1 MLEYDRLTIRIDPA
15 PGGGYDAYAEGSGG
29 DGHGRFVLP
38 FHERD
43 LENFVLRMSRGSRR
57 GRRRMETPE
66 TARARE
72 FGRHL
77 FESVFVGDVRDVYR
91 MSLAEARR
99 ADRGL
104 RITLQLA
111 QVPELMDIPW
121 EYLYDEPSFL
131 SISAWTPV
139 VRYLDLSRPR
149 PPLAVKPPL
158 RVLGMV
164 SSPSDVEPLDVDEER
179 ARLER
184 SLEPLCAD
192 GRVKIDWTEEASLS
206 GLLRRLQRDTFHV
219 FHYIGHGA
227 YDTAADD
234 GVILLED
241 RSGRSQQVSGS
252 QLGTILCDHRSLRLA
267 VLNACEGARSSS
279 TDPFAGVASSL
290 VQRELPAVI
299 AMQFEITDE
308 AAIVFSEFF
317 YDALALGYSVD
328 NALAHAR
335 QGVYASGNEVEW
347 ATPVLLL
354 RVADGKLFDVDW
366 QEAQTPEPHT
376 SVDLKPPKEPELP
389 PVLAPPPPPPE
400 PAPEPELEPEPQFEP
415 QLEPEP
421 GPEPEPE
428 TEPSAPAS
436 PRRRQPILTPA
447 MVPRAGVGPGR
458 RALVELAIAAGAWL
472 VAYVASFWVRS
483 ITLPNGDYPSHLSPE
498 RVKTV
503 LFLALYWAVFTGLYV
518 AATSIVARGGRL
530 ALGAAFAGV
539 ALGLVGGGVAGLV
552 RYEVDSVVVGTA
564 ILGLGVGAARALGGG
579 RAGWRAIVGGTI
591 GGALAGC
598 LLQYAL
604 HPGNHGLT
612 RIDVQGLLCLLI
624 VGGIVLAQLDWR
636 QVFAGGQQHTAGVN

>member
-15 PGGGYDAYAEGSGG
+15 PGGGYDTYAEGSGG

-77 FESVFVGDVRDVYR
+77 FESVFVGEIRDVYR

-99 ADRGL
+99 AERGL
-104 RITLQLA
+104 RVTLQLA
-111 QVPELMDIPW
+111 QVPELMDVPW
-121 EYLYDEPSFL
+121 EYLYDDPSFL

-158 RVLGMV
+158 RILGMV

-184 SLEPLCAD
+184 SLKPLCDD
-192 GRVKIDWTEEASLS
+192 GRVEIDWTEEASLT
-206 GLLRRLQRDTFHV
+206 GLLRRLQRGTFHV

-227 YDTAADD
+227 YDTVVDD
-234 GVILLED
+234 GVVLLED
-241 RSGRSQQVSGS
+241 RSGHSQQVSGS

-267 VLNACEGARSSS
+267 ILNACEGARTSS

-366 QEAQTPEPHT
+366 QQARTPEPHT
-376 SVDLKPPKEPELP
+376 SVALKPPQEPKLP
-389 PVLAPPPPPPE
+389 PVLAPPPPK
-400 PAPEPELEPEPQFEP
+400 
-415 QLEPEP
+415 
-421 GPEPEPE
+421 PEPEPE
-428 TEPSAPAS
+428 PEPPIHRNKPPSY
-436 PRRRQPILTPA
+436 RRRWTVA
-447 MVPRAGVGPGR
+447 F
-458 RALVELAIAAGAWL
+458 LAIAALAGIIVGAIALGVGSSDRPAREPTTQTSTRTPASAPVSNADWPAGL
-472 VAYVASFWVRS
+472 SAWTVIVASETDRNAAQAKADRASSGFDGPTGVLRSDDFESLRAGYWV
-483 ITLPNGDYPSHLSPE
+483 
-498 RVKTV
+498 
-503 LFLALYWAVFTGLYV
+503 
-518 AATSIVARGGRL
+518 
-530 ALGAAFAGV
+530 AFAGQFDTRGQTTS
-539 ALGLVGGGVAGLV
+539 ARRTMQRLG
-552 RYEVDSVVVGTA
+552 
-564 ILGLGVGAARALGGG
+564 
-579 RAGWRAIVGGTI
+579 
-591 GGALAGC
+591 
-598 LLQYAL
+598 
-604 HPGNHGLT
+604 
-612 RIDVQGLLCLLI
+612 
-624 VGGIVLAQLDWR
+624 
-636 QVFAGGQQHTAGVN
+636 FADAYPKYVSESG